1 MSYQGN
7 KSWMVNEA
15 YDIELRNTPA
25 GVKARDILS
34 GKYKKVSAEKV
45 VPFEKAPQEQKD
57 IFSPLKIPAKC
68 IADYNTKAKTAGAIL
83 NEFCQL
89 KRLEIRYED
98 VPLPGSAHKGCRVT
112 INNLSFPTG
121 RAFNKKDAKVKAS
134 CEACKVIFG
143 ERADSV

>member
-7 KSWMVNEA
+7 KSWMVNEERIKIIIEWNSVFLTTNIFIFWKA

-83 NEFCQL
+83 VSSIVL
-89 KRLEIRYED
+89 SD
-98 VPLPGSAHKGCRVT
+98 VKW
-112 INNLSFPTG
+112 
-121 RAFNKKDAKVKAS
+121 
-134 CEACKVIFG
+134 VILNFILF
-143 ERADSV
+143 S

>member
-7 KSWMVNEA
+7 KSWMVNEERMKIIVEWNSVFLTTNIFIFWKA

-83 NEFCQL
+83 VSSIVLSYVKWVIL
-89 KRLEIRYED
+89 KFILF
-98 VPLPGSAHKGCRVT
+98 S
-112 INNLSFPTG
+112 
-121 RAFNKKDAKVKAS
+121 
-134 CEACKVIFG
+134 
-143 ERADSV
+143 

>member
-7 KSWMVNEA
+7 KSWMVNEERMKIIVEWNSVFLTTNIFIFWKA

-83 NEFCQL
+83 VSSIVLSNVKWVIL
-89 KRLEIRYED
+89 KFILF
-98 VPLPGSAHKGCRVT
+98 S
-112 INNLSFPTG
+112 
-121 RAFNKKDAKVKAS
+121 
-134 CEACKVIFG
+134 
-143 ERADSV
+143 

>member
-7 KSWMVNEA
+7 KSWMVNEERMKIIIEWNSVFLTTNIFIFWKA

-83 NEFCQL
+83 VSSIVL
-89 KRLEIRYED
+89 SD
-98 VPLPGSAHKGCRVT
+98 VK
-112 INNLSFPTG
+112 
-121 RAFNKKDAKVKAS
+121 
-134 CEACKVIFG
+134 
-143 ERADSV
+143 